1 MICTNPRTNQIGSD
15 SKLSHCW
22 LNVRIYGTTKHW
34 WSRATP
40 TGWCKLKVVS
50 FDKYVVVF
58 VESYQFYPMTL
69 CIHLQQEKKT
79 KTLRS
84 NPCQAT
90 NHCTEAENLKNT
102 TRMWVNVRML
112 CVCVCV
118 ADFFVEQVGCTVRSR
133 CVHQTDWLS
142 AHDAWNASFTL
153 NHHLQYTAE
162 QPLTHTH
169 AHTRTRTQNV

>member
-58 VESYQFYPMTL
+58 VESYQRHCVY
-69 CIHLQQEKKT
+69 IYKKKKT

-90 NHCTEAENLKNT
+90 NLCTEAENLKKKYNAHVSECT
-102 TRMWVNVRML
+102 YV
-112 CVCVCV
+112 VCVC
-118 ADFFVEQVGCTVRSR
+118 AWQISL
-133 CVHQTDWLS
+133 LS
-142 AHDAWNASFTL
+142 KSAALFALVVYIKQIDLART
-153 NHHLQYTAE
+153 
-162 QPLTHTH
+162 
-169 AHTRTRTQNV
+169 TREMLPSL